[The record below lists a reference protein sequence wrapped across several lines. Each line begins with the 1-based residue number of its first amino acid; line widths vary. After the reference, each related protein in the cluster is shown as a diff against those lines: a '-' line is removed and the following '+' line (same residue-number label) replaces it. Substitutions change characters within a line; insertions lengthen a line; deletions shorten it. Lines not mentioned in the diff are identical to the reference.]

1 MRWLLDVNITKG
13 VENFLL
19 SQGHDIETLIQLGLR
34 KLSNGKVLEKAAE
47 KNRILLSYDKDFI
60 RLVQG
65 KHPGVV
71 VLDIHPSIDENVVP
85 LLKKALNELDHENIK
100 NQLVLVEKDKIIR
113 RKPD

>member
-1 MRWLLDVNITKG
+1 M
-13 VENFLL
+13 
-19 SQGHDIETLIQLGLR
+19 
-34 KLSNGKVLEKAAE
+34 
-47 KNRILLSYDKDFI
+47 DFI

-100 NQLVLVEKDKIIR
+100 NQLVLVEKDKIVR
-113 RKPD
+113 RKTD